1 MNLQCVLYRMLTI
14 KIPRRQEQAGE
25 VLFIGYG
32 VFRHEVMVK
41 WAKYIIFV
49 MIWIR
54 TIANTGS
61 ASSTICGM

>member
-1 MNLQCVLYRMLTI
+1 MRI

>member
-1 MNLQCVLYRMLTI
+1 MMIQKKRT
-14 KIPRRQEQAGE
+14 RWHFTTDGFF
-25 VLFIGYG
+25 FILRG

-41 WAKYIIFV
+41 WAEYIIFV
-49 MIWIR
+49 MIWIK